1 MLVQL
6 RMSIPFYFWELL
18 ATEKLNAKE
27 NAKYYVYDWYE
38 EVEEGTAS
46 D

>member
-1 MLVQL
+1 MLLQL
-6 RMSIPFYFWELL
+6 RMSIPFAFWELL

-27 NAKYYVYDWYE
+27 NAKYYVYDCYE
-38 EVEEGTAS
+38 EVEQGNAS